1 MLKELYSFVD
11 FNTIK
16 RIVETT
22 ASSMEVYSQGLLLE
36 TSSRKVREMM
46 AAACGVSAAPASSAP
61 VPVVSAPR
69 ATVVTQPKEV
79 VESTKPK
86 VTIPKELKPKVT
98 IPKEKSDKEPPK
110 KVTSS
115 TKLIREVT
123 IKDVNN
129 NNANTLKRSSSETL
143 EVIVPKKKQKRH
155 ACYMTNCG
163 QPSPS
168 IKKHVVG
175 KHLSIAFATWK
186 EMPNEER
193 MVRYNQSLMSLEAAL
208 GLSNHDELLQLV
220 VKNKWFPVDTRFTIP
235 EEDAK
240 FVKAFHLWLTG
251 NQLTSKP
258 IVDPPNCVAVLTNWR
273 VFSTVLNCIGEEK
286 VTLPRQSFETTN
298 LETENQDVQSISTV
312 DTPVQDVPTDAQVV
326 QPVQVAQPEFEGTKD
341 VPVEEQPME
350 VDQGNQCESGDLAS
364 SLAPS
369 EEAVLLGSPSEDVR
383 SVSSSI
389 LESPPKPKVVKD
401 IGTPYEEAEWVQ
413 RRTSFLKVK
422 SRDRVSFIDSHM
434 HLDKLRWISH
444 CRDIDTIL
452 DRGPMP
458 ATPVYLEAVVA
469 NFCHEAPS
477 KELRQM
483 WKRDSRIFHTH
494 SLHPKLAHT
503 ATDED
508 FERVRTS
515 VIKDPRCVGLGEIG
529 FYFSGHFGK
538 FKTQQTLL
546 CRKFLQMFVREELY
560 HHKAIVIHCRDKGNR
575 MDAYGT
581 CLKVFEEEIPAFHR
595 EDINLHFHC
604 FNGGMST
611 LRDWLA
617 RFPRIR
623 IGVTGLL
630 LRKDRNPELEAVV
643 EHLDLDQ
650 ILLETDSPYLTPP
663 VHGNCAYNTPYG
675 LEEVARRVAQLKDTT
690 IRAVLTTT
698 RKNAADLYGLKV

>member
-1 MLKELYSFVD
+1 MADKKEVTSKNHSNQRSSSHTDTDRSSPRSTSTSQRSGSHNRERSDQRSSTVTSQPDQGRSSSRSNQSSTSYRSRPRSVVTRIDEGPTEQTRSERRVTFDLPPRRRRRSVSRSRRTVYSRSESTQSSRARVHEHSPASSTRSLNEQVIRMLKELYTFVD

-46 AAACGVSAAPASSAP
+46 AAACGVSAAPASSAS

-115 TKLIREVT
+115 TKLVREVT

-240 FVKAFHLWLTG
+240 FVKAFHQWLTG

-258 IVDPPNCVAVLTNWR
+258 IVDPPIALLSLRTGEFFPL
-273 VFSTVLNCIGEEK
+273 FSI
-286 VTLPRQSFETTN
+286 
-298 LETENQDVQSISTV
+298 
-312 DTPVQDVPTDAQVV
+312 A
-326 QPVQVAQPEFEGTKD
+326 
-341 VPVEEQPME
+341 
-350 VDQGNQCESGDLAS
+350 
-364 SLAPS
+364 
-369 EEAVLLGSPSEDVR
+369 LG
-383 SVSSSI
+383 
-389 LESPPKPKVVKD
+389 
-401 IGTPYEEAEWVQ
+401 
-413 RRTSFLKVK
+413 RR
-422 SRDRVSFIDSHM
+422 R
-434 HLDKLRWISH
+434 
-444 CRDIDTIL
+444 
-452 DRGPMP
+452 
-458 ATPVYLEAVVA
+458 
-469 NFCHEAPS
+469 
-477 KELRQM
+477 
-483 WKRDSRIFHTH
+483 
-494 SLHPKLAHT
+494 
-503 ATDED
+503 
-508 FERVRTS
+508 
-515 VIKDPRCVGLGEIG
+515 
-529 FYFSGHFGK
+529 
-538 FKTQQTLL
+538 
-546 CRKFLQMFVREELY
+546 
-560 HHKAIVIHCRDKGNR
+560 
-575 MDAYGT
+575 
-581 CLKVFEEEIPAFHR
+581 
-595 EDINLHFHC
+595 
-604 FNGGMST
+604 
-611 LRDWLA
+611 
-617 RFPRIR
+617 
-623 IGVTGLL
+623 
-630 LRKDRNPELEAVV
+630 
-643 EHLDLDQ
+643 
-650 ILLETDSPYLTPP
+650 
-663 VHGNCAYNTPYG
+663 
-675 LEEVARRVAQLKDTT
+675 
-690 IRAVLTTT
+690 
-698 RKNAADLYGLKV
+698 